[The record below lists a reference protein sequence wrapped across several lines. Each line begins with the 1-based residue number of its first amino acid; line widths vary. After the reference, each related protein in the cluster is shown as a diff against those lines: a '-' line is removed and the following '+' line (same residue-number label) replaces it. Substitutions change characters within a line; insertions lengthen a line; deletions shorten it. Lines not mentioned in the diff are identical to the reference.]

1 MWNFPRPGIKP
12 KSPALAGGFLSSDP
26 PGKTYLDSDYPLDTI
41 LSTPPDTGFYEAKAR
56 VFLDSKSTVQ
66 ELKKKKFSVPSP
78 HFRVVGWEAGT
89 QSG

>member
-1 MWNFPRPGIKP
+1 MWNFPRPGIEP

-26 PGKTYLDSDYPLDTI
+26 PGKTYLNSDYPLDTI

-66 ELKKKKFSVPSP
+66 EFKKKKFSVPSP